1 MKKGSGRRV
10 VILVLDGFGVGEMP
24 DRPNED
30 AGANTLRN
38 IDRVEGPLDLPNLA
52 QLGLGHLSDVRGVP
66 AVKAPT
72 AAFGRCRLD
81 YPGADTFM
89 GHQEIMGGGLEAV
102 ELMLLC
108 EVRDTVW
115 TALQD
120 AGLRCEDIEG
130 AGSPILVEGCVLVHD
145 NVEARARL
153 NINLTASLDDISF
166 DRLTEI
172 GYVVRNA
179 VQVPRVIVVGGRG
192 YGVEEMRQHL
202 VERDPGQIGVDTPAL
217 GVYDEHY
224 EVRHLGVAVDTSRQL
239 PTLAQAAGLDV
250 LLLGKAADVVQCAGA
265 RSENLIAT
273 EEVLAR
279 TIEELARMERG
290 LIVANVQETDLAGHE
305 QNTARFAR
313 MLAVVDQR
321 LPELIAQLSIEDVLF
336 ITGDHGNDPTIGH
349 SQHTR
354 EFTPAIAYG
363 PAVEPCSLGT
373 RGSLADI
380 GATAAQWLD
389 LAATS
394 SGTSFF
400 KEISC
405 S

>member
-1 MKKGSGRRV
+1 V
-10 VILVLDGFGVGEMP
+10 P
-24 DRPNED
+24 
-30 AGANTLRN
+30 
-38 IDRVEGPLDLPNLA
+38 
-52 QLGLGHLSDVRGVP
+52 GVP
-66 AVKAPT
+66 AVATPT
-72 AAFGRCRLD
+72 AAVGKCRLD

-89 GHQEIMGGGLEAV
+89 GHQEIMGGGIESV
-102 ELMLLC
+102 ELRLLS
-108 EVRDTVW
+108 EVRETVW
-115 TALQD
+115 AALQG
-120 AGLRCEDIEG
+120 AGFRCEDIDD

-179 VQVPRVIVVGGRG
+179 VRVPRVIVVGGRG
-192 YGVEEMRQHL
+192 YGVEAMRQHL

-224 EVRHLGVAVDTSRQL
+224 EVRHLGVTVDTSRQL
-239 PTLAQAAGLDV
+239 PTLALAAGLDV
-250 LLLGKAADVVQCAGA
+250 LLLGKAADVVQCRGA

-273 EEVLAR
+273 EDVLAR
-279 TIEELARMERG
+279 TIEELGRMERG
-290 LIVANVQETDLAGHE
+290 LVVANVQETDLAGHE
-305 QNTARFAR
+305 QNSARFAR
-313 MLAVVDQR
+313 MLEVVDQR
-321 LPELIAQLSIEDVLF
+321 LPDLIAQLRKNDVLL

-354 EFTPAIAYG
+354 EFAPAIAYG
-363 PAVEPCSLGT
+363 PALTPCRLGT
-373 RGSLADI
+373 RRSLADI
-380 GATAAQWLD
+380 GATAADWLD

-394 SGTSFF
+394 SGTSFL
-400 KEISC
+400 KEITC